1 MFELVIETAARV
13 QSLDI
18 TPRIE
23 QKIQEIGLKEGA
35 VLIFSPHT
43 TAAVTINENADPN
56 VQKDLLEALGRLVPW
71 ASSYSHAEGNADAH
85 IKTSLIG
92 PSVLVPVEAGR
103 LKLGSWQG
111 VLFLEFDGPRA
122 RKLWVRP
129 MLPWE

>member
-1 MFELVIETAARV
+1 MFELAIKTEARV

-35 VLIFSPHT
+35 VLIFSPHS

-56 VQKDLLEALGRLVPW
+56 VQKDLLEALERLVPRTP
-71 ASSYSHAEGNADAH
+71 SYSHAEGNADAH
-85 IKTSLIG
+85 IKASLIG

-103 LKLGSWQG
+103 LKLGPWQG

>member
-103 LKLGSWQG
+103 LKLGPWQG

>member
-1 MFELVIETAARV
+1 MFELAIETVARV

-35 VLIFSPHT
+35 VLIFSPHS

-56 VQKDLLEALGRLVPW
+56 VQNDLLEALGRLVPRHG
-71 ASSYSHAEGNADAH
+71 AYTHTEGNADAH
-85 IKTSLIG
+85 IKASLIG

-103 LKLGSWQG
+103 IKLGSWQG
-111 VLFLEFDGPRA
+111 VLFLEFDGPRT

>member
-1 MFELVIETAARV
+1 MFELAIKTEARV

-35 VLIFSPHT
+35 VLIFSPHS

-56 VQKDLLEALGRLVPW
+56 VQKDLLEALERLVPW
-71 ASSYSHAEGNADAH
+71 APSYSHAEGNAEAH

-92 PSVLVPVEAGR
+92 PSVLVPVEAGS
-103 LKLGSWQG
+103 LKLGPWQG

>member
-1 MFELVIETAARV
+1 MFELAIKTEARV

-35 VLIFSPHT
+35 VLIFSPHS

-56 VQKDLLEALGRLVPW
+56 VQKDLLEALEKLVPW
-71 ASSYSHAEGNADAH
+71 TSSYSHAEGNADAH

-103 LKLGSWQG
+103 LKLGRWQG

>member
-1 MFELVIETAARV
+1 MFELAIKTEARV

-35 VLIFSPHT
+35 VLIFSPHS

-56 VQKDLLEALGRLVPW
+56 VQKDLLEALERLVPRTP
-71 ASSYSHAEGNADAH
+71 SYSHAEGNADAH

-103 LKLGSWQG
+103 LKLGPWQG

>member
-1 MFELVIETAARV
+1 MFELAIKTEARV

-35 VLIFSPHT
+35 VLIFSPHS
-43 TAAVTINENADPN
+43 TASVTINENADPN
-56 VQKDLLEALGRLVPW
+56 VQKDLLEALERLVPW
-71 ASSYSHAEGNADAH
+71 TSSYSHAEGNADAH

-103 LKLGSWQG
+103 LKLGPWQG